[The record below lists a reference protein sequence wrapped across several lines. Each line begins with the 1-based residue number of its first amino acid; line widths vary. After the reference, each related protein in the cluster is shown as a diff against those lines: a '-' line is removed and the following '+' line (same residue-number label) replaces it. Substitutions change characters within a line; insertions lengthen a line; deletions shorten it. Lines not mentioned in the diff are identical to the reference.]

1 MRNAL
6 TDIPGLLVGHWT
18 DPVHGT
24 GCTVVLSPQGAC
36 AGVDVR
42 GSSPGTRETDLLD
55 PITGVD
61 RVHGIVLSGGSAYGL
76 GAAHGA
82 VRWLA
87 ENGYGWHTPAARVP
101 IVPAAI
107 VYDLAFNAS
116 AVYPTD
122 ADAYSAALSASPTDA
137 GRGNVGAGTG
147 CTVGKLL
154 GFANAS
160 RGGLG
165 QASVSLPGG
174 ALVAALV
181 VVNAIGDIVDP
192 DAAHII
198 AGARQPGSLHLA
210 DALSTA
216 AARFDEFLFRRP
228 PQRENTT
235 IGVVATNLP
244 LTKAQATKLA
254 QMAQAGITRTT
265 RPAHTMYDGD
275 CLFAL
280 GTGALRIPFEL
291 SLLGGIAARVVA
303 AAVLD
308 GVRNAA
314 PGFGLPAAPELTPL
328 PLGSRQ

>member
-6 TDIPGLLVGHWT
+6 TDIPGILVGHWT
-18 DPVHGT
+18 NTTNGT
-24 GCTVVLSPQGAC
+24 GCTVVLTPDGAC

-76 GAAHGA
+76 GAAHGV

-87 ENGYGWHTPAARVP
+87 EHGYGWHTSAARVP

-122 ADAYSAALSASPTDA
+122 ANAYAACESASADEG
-137 GRGNVGAGTG
+137 GRGNIGAGTG

-154 GFANAS
+154 GFVNAS

-165 QASVSLPGG
+165 QASVTLPGG
-174 ALVAALV
+174 AVVAALV
-181 VVNAIGDIVDP
+181 AVNAIGDIVDP
-192 DAAHII
+192 AASCII
-198 AGARQPGSLHLA
+198 AGARKPENGQLA
-210 DALSTA
+210 DVLRTLT
-216 AARFDEFLFRRP
+216 ARFDSFLFRRP
-228 PQRENTT
+228 PIRQNTT

-244 LTKAQATKLA
+244 LNKAQATKLA
-254 QMAQAGITRTT
+254 QMAQAGVTRTT

-280 GTGALRIPFEL
+280 GTGNLDAPFEL
-291 SLLGGIAARVVA
+291 SLLGGIAAEVVA

-308 GVRNAA
+308 GVRSATA
-314 PGFGLPAAPELTPL
+314 GFGLPAASSLTPL
-328 PLGSRQ
+328 PLG

>member
-1 MRNAL
+1 MLNAL
-6 TDIPGLLVGHWT
+6 CDVLGVLVGHWT
-18 DPVHGT
+18 DAANGT
-24 GCTVVLSPQGAC
+24 GCTVVLTPAGAC

-55 PITGVD
+55 PVAGVD

-87 ENGYGWHTPAARVP
+87 ENGYGWYTPAARVP

-107 VYDLAFNAS
+107 VYDLAFNGS
-116 AVYPTD
+116 AIYPTD
-122 ADAYSAALSASPTDA
+122 ANAYTACESASATDA
-137 GRGNVGAGTG
+137 SRGNIGAGTG

-165 QASVSLPGG
+165 QASVTLAGG
-174 ALVAALV
+174 VVVAALV
-181 VVNAIGDIVDP
+181 VVNAIGDIVNP
-192 DAAHII
+192 SAARII
-198 AGARQPGSLHLA
+198 AGARDPESGQLA
-210 DALSTA
+210 DALATA
-216 AARFDEFLFRRP
+216 AARFDQFLFRRP
-228 PQRENTT
+228 PMRENTT

-244 LTKAQATKLA
+244 LNKAQATKLA
-254 QMAQAGITRTT
+254 QMAQAGVTRTT

-280 GTGALRIPFEL
+280 GTGSLDMPYEL
-291 SLLGGIAARVVA
+291 SLLGAVAAQVVA

-308 GVRNAA
+308 GVRSARA
-314 PGFGLPAAPELTPL
+314 GFGLPAASDLAPL
-328 PLGSRQ
+328 ALG

>member
-1 MRNAL
+1 MGVL
-6 TDIPGLLVGHWT
+6 TDVAGILVGHWT
-18 DPVHGT
+18 DEINGT
-24 GCTVVLSPQGAC
+24 GCTVILSPDGAC
-36 AGVDVR
+36 GGVDVR
-42 GSSPGTRETDLLD
+42 GSSPGTRETDSLD
-55 PITGVD
+55 PVVNVD

-87 ENGYGWHTPAARVP
+87 ENGYGWPTPAARVP

-107 VYDLAFNAS
+107 VYDLGYNGS

-122 ADAYSAALSASPTDA
+122 ANAYTACESASDTDA
-137 GRGNVGAGTG
+137 SRGSVGAGTG

-154 GFANAS
+154 GIANAS

-165 QASVSLPGG
+165 QASVTLPGG
-174 ALVAALV
+174 VVVAALM

-192 DAAHII
+192 DSAQII
-198 AGARQPGSLHLA
+198 AGARHPQSVQLA
-210 DALSTA
+210 DALTIATS
-216 AARFDEFLFRRP
+216 RFDQFLFRRP
-228 PQRENTT
+228 PTRENTT

-244 LTKAQATKLA
+244 LTKTQATKLA
-254 QMAQAGITRTT
+254 QMGQAGVTRTT

-280 GTGALRIPFEL
+280 GTGALDIPFEL
-291 SLLGGIAARVVA
+291 SLLGAVAAQVVA

-308 GVRNAA
+308 GVRNAN
-314 PGFGLPAAPELTPL
+314 PGFNLPAASSLTPL
-328 PLGSRQ
+328 PLR